1 MQENDRY
8 QPKHPLPLKAMPSSG
23 TARRPHWLTGWI
35 DRLALLA
42 RLFLRRVLCQ
52 LLGTEENGRW
62 LLAPAGE
69 VEKTSRKY
77 RDHTL
82 ILETTFETA
91 DFAVTLIDF
100 MPIRG
105 HNSDI
110 VRIVK
115 GIRGTAPMRMEMAL
129 RFNYGATVPWV
140 TRRDQPST
148 PLPVPTWW
156 CFNHGA
162 DYR

>member
-1 MQENDRY
+1 MFC
-8 QPKHPLPLKAMPSSG
+8 P
-23 TARRPHWLTGWI
+23 
-35 DRLALLA
+35 
-42 RLFLRRVLCQ
+42 

-62 LLAPAGE
+62 LLAPADE

-91 DFAVTLIDF
+91 DIAVTLIDF
-100 MPIRG
+100 MPDPRQ

-115 GIRGTAPMRMEMAL
+115 GIRGKRADENGNGVAL
-129 RFNYGATVPWV
+129 RLRATVPWV
-140 TRRDQPST
+140 TRRDQAEST
-148 PLPVPTWW
+148 PSPVLTWW
-156 CFNHGA
+156 SCEPGA
-162 DYR
+162 ADR